1 VTAANPPR
9 TRRALLLI
17 DFQRDFLDGDGRMPV
32 ARNQV
37 GPVLAATRVA
47 VEQARADGDLIVKI
61 GNEFRRS
68 DWIGNVLRRHAAVAG
83 STGTAW
89 DARADARGAAYLP
102 KWRGSAYCN
111 PVLQEL
117 LTREGVGHVT
127 LCGLYARACVTA
139 TARAAMASGLRVT
152 VLRDAVACRS
162 DASREAAL
170 RQLARRGI
178 EIADA
183 IPGQSS

>member
-1 VTAANPPR
+1 VTAANETR
-9 TRRALLLI
+9 IRRALLLV
-17 DFQRDFLDGDGRMPV
+17 DFQRDFLADDGRMPV

-37 GPVLAATRVA
+37 GPMLAATRAA
-47 VEQARADGDLIVKI
+47 VERARADGDLIVKI
-61 GNEFRRS
+61 GNEFRRG

-89 DARADARGAAYLP
+89 DARADAHGAVYLA
-102 KWRGSAYCN
+102 KWKGSAYCN
-111 PVLQEL
+111 PVLQQL
-117 LTREGVGHVT
+117 LEREGTGHVT

-139 TARAAMASGLRVT
+139 TARAAKASGLRVT

-170 RQLARRGI
+170 RRLARLGI

-183 IPGQSS
+183 IPGQRN